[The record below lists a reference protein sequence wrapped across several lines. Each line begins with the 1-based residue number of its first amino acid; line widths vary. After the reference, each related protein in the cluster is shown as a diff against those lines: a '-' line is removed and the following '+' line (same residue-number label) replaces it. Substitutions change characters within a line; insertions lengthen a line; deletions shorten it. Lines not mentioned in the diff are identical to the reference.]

1 MKCLENPWAGLFLA
15 LSVCWGCQS
24 DVPVAQASSTDSQET
39 RQAPS
44 PTENRGKEQPTAL
57 PKIPANLPLVTIHP
71 EKGAPFQV
79 QVELALTNPQRAKGL
94 MYRKSMDANH
104 GMLFVMDRIAN
115 HSFWMKN
122 TYISLDMLFISP
134 EGEVVGIVER
144 TEPKTLTGRGVG
156 LPSKYVL
163 ELNGGACASRG
174 IKAGAWVD
182 LSKAR
187 IP

>member
-1 MKCLENPWAGLFLA
+1 M
-15 LSVCWGCQS
+15 
-24 DVPVAQASSTDSQET
+24 
-39 RQAPS
+39 
-44 PTENRGKEQPTAL
+44 
-57 PKIPANLPLVTIHP
+57 PLVTIHP

-79 QVELALTNPQRAKGL
+79 TVELALTNPQRAKGL
-94 MYRKSMDANH
+94 MYRKSMAADH

-163 ELNGGACASRG
+163 ELNGGTCASRA